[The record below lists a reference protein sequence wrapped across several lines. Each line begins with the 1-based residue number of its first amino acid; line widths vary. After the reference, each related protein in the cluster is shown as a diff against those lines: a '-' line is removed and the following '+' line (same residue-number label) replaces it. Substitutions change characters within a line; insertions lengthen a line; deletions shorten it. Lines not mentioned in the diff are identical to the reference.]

1 MLQFIVIIITIIS
14 VIWFCKPLRFYLCSF
29 WFTQLY
35 NYPTLA
41 KWLDIRYEK
50 DSDWITNRKESRVY
64 LPGITAWLLKLFIG
78 MDFILDE
85 NVRKEFE
92 RIQFNHVKEFKMRN
106 YFNELDN
113 QIINLYEFEDFLSK
127 SMIIET
133 NRVFKILND
142 EYCDLFVTYSKAL
155 RTMMSALTFS
165 IWEGI
170 KATIINI
177 PNIILMSMILRTCP
191 KHKRIL
197 LLAPQ
202 LALIHNFTKMIV
214 SKNGDMSDL
223 QPHDFLEPISKLFVA
238 ETINPSVSKQLI
250 FVSCEHDKRN
260 NTSNTTFGPHGL
272 QCPGAQYTI
281 KFIKDVMKFL
291 QIIQIKVNGTPKYK
305 GERFNSIINKDEVTL
320 SFKF

>member
-14 VIWFCKPLRFYLCSF
+14 IVWFYKPLRFYLCSF

-113 QIINLYEFEDFLSK
+113 QTINLYEFEDFLSK

-142 EYCDLFVTYSKAL
+142 EYC
-155 RTMMSALTFS
+155 
-165 IWEGI
+165 
-170 KATIINI
+170 
-177 PNIILMSMILRTCP
+177 
-191 KHKRIL
+191 
-197 LLAPQ
+197 
-202 LALIHNFTKMIV
+202 
-214 SKNGDMSDL
+214 
-223 QPHDFLEPISKLFVA
+223 
-238 ETINPSVSKQLI
+238 
-250 FVSCEHDKRN
+250 
-260 NTSNTTFGPHGL
+260 
-272 QCPGAQYTI
+272 
-281 KFIKDVMKFL
+281 
-291 QIIQIKVNGTPKYK
+291 
-305 GERFNSIINKDEVTL
+305 
-320 SFKF
+320 